1 MHWEALQIQQVAKDT
16 GIPVVKYRGPN
27 LARHCLD
34 DLSWY
39 LLGDLPTLEELEKK

>member
-16 GIPVVKYRGPN
+16 GIPVVKYGEVGN
-27 LARHCLD
+27 SSCLAD
-34 DLSWY
+34 TSWY